1 MCVIPRRA
9 ASVIAAKISTGD
21 RRSRAG
27 GPRAGER
34 ARADEQ

>member
-27 GPRAGER
+27 GRTR
-34 ARADEQ
+34 ARGWTV

>member
-21 RRSRAG
+21 RA
-27 GPRAGER
+27 RAGER